1 MSGPT
6 TPSWWQIARNLSRQ
20 GRSWLKE
27 NLADTGLDP
36 LPIRRWLPGY
46 GLKRFRSDLKA
57 GTSVALLDIPQGMAY
72 AAIAG
77 LPLQFGTTCSA
88 VAGIV
93 GALFLSSRY
102 TVLGPTN
109 ATAFMI
115 FSYFAADA
123 HLDRVGMMPL
133 LVFMVGT
140 LLLIGSFLKVAEL
153 AQYISRAVMVAYVTG
168 AALLIIANQ
177 AGNVLGISTRLETED
192 GQVFQPRTFPG
203 IVWQLLQNLGQFHW
217 QSLVVAALTAL
228 IYWIVRRLRPTW
240 PSLAMA
246 LVAASL
252 IGAGMQM
259 LKLEVTTFQ
268 DAEFTWLDLLP
279 PFPDFASPKF
289 LSDFSRLF
297 GLSVALAF
305 LATLESASMG
315 KTLAGLKG
323 QRVDPNQDMF
333 GLGMA
338 NLSCAYLSGMPC
350 SGSLTRSALNFA
362 SGARTPVASM
372 VNGLGC
378 LIGALTLGQ
387 LVGYIPKASLAVLII
402 CVAVS
407 VVHQRHIRICLQAT
421 GSDAFTFILT
431 LAATLMVP
439 LHVAIFTGVG
449 VSLMLYLRKASRP
462 SLIEYEFNQEGNL
475 AEATQPGVRQN
486 PAISIVHVEG
496 ELFFGAA
503 EIFRTQVQ
511 QACVDP
517 NLRII
522 ILRLKNARH
531 MDATSVMALEDLVRA
546 LRADGRDLLIS
557 GVMKDIYRVLR
568 DAGMIDVIGKDNIF
582 LSSPSNPNV
591 ATRNALKRAQQILG
605 TTEADVK
612 IFVDAGK
619 KAKPERASQSS

>member
-1 MSGPT
+1 MSGSS
-6 TPSWWQIARNLSRQ
+6 PSTWWQIARHLTRQ
-20 GRSWLKE
+20 GRTWLEE
-27 NLADTGLDP
+27 NLADARLDP

-46 GLKRFRSDLKA
+46 GPKRFKADLKA

-88 VAGIV
+88 VAGII

-115 FSYFAADA
+115 FSYFAADP
-123 HLDRVGMMPL
+123 HLDRVSMMPL
-133 LVFMVGT
+133 LVFMVGA
-140 LLLIGSFLKVAEL
+140 LLLLGSFVKVAEL

-177 AGNVLGISTRLETED
+177 SGNVLGISTRVEMED

-203 IVWQLLQNLGQFHW
+203 IVLQVLQNLSQFHW
-217 QSLVVAALTAL
+217 ESLLVASLTAA
-228 IYWIVRRLRPTW
+228 IYWGIRRMRPTW
-240 PSLAMA
+240 PGLAIA

-252 IGAGMQM
+252 MGAGMKTM
-259 LKLEVTTFQ
+259 DLHIVTFQ

-279 PFPDFASPKF
+279 PFPDFVSSKF

-297 GLSVALAF
+297 GLAIALSF
-305 LATLESASMG
+305 LATLESSSMG

-323 QRVDPNQDMF
+323 QKVDPNQDMF

-372 VNGLGC
+372 INGIVC
-378 LIGALTLGQ
+378 LIGALTLGSA
-387 LVGYIPKASLAVLII
+387 VGYVPKASLAVLII
-402 CVAVS
+402 CVAISLVN
-407 VVHQRHIRICLQAT
+407 QRHIRICLQAT
-421 GSDAFTFILT
+421 GSDALTFLIT

-449 VSLMLYLRKASRP
+449 ISLMLYLRKASRP
-462 SLIEYEFNQEGNL
+462 SLIEYEFNQEGHL
-475 AEATQPGVRQN
+475 AEASQPGVRQN

-503 EIFRTQVQ
+503 ELFRSQVQ
-511 QACVDP
+511 QACADP

-546 LRADGRDLLIS
+546 LRADGRDLIIS

-568 DAGMIDVIGKDNIF
+568 DSGMVDVIGKDNLF
-582 LSSPSNPNV
+582 PSSPSNPNV

-605 TTEADVK
+605 TTEAEVK
-612 IFVDAGK
+612 IFFDPGK
-619 KAKPERASQSS
+619 KKEG

>member
-1 MSGPT
+1 M
-6 TPSWWQIARNLSRQ
+6 PSWWQIARNLTRQ
-20 GRSWLKE
+20 GRSWLHE

-36 LPIRRWLPGY
+36 LPIRRWLTGY
-46 GLKRFRSDLKA
+46 GPKRFKADLKA

-123 HLDRVGMMPL
+123 ALDRVGLMPL

-140 LLLIGSFLKVAEL
+140 MLLIGSFLKVAEL

-168 AALLIIANQ
+168 AAMLIIANQ
-177 AGNVLGISTRLETED
+177 AGNVLGISPRVVLED

-203 IVWQLLQNLGQFHW
+203 IVWQLLENLPQAHW
-217 QSLVVAALTAL
+217 ESILVGTLTAGV
-228 IYWIVRRLRPTW
+228 YWGIRRVRPTW
-240 PSLAMA
+240 PSLAIG

-252 IGAGMQM
+252 FGLGMKA
-259 LKLEVTTFQ
+259 LHLPVATFQ
-268 DAEFTWLDLLP
+268 DAQFTWLDLLP

-297 GLSVALAF
+297 GLAIALAF
-305 LATLESASMG
+305 LATLESSTMG

-323 QRVDPNQDMF
+323 QKLDPNQDMF

-350 SGSLTRSALNFA
+350 SGSMVRSTLNFA
-362 SGARTPVASM
+362 SGARTPISSM
-372 VNGLGC
+372 INGLMC
-378 LIGALTLGQ
+378 VVGALTLGGA
-387 LVGYIPKASLAVLII
+387 VAYVPKASLAVLII

-407 VVHQRHIRICLQAT
+407 IIQQRHIRICLQAT
-421 GSDAFTFILT
+421 GSDAFTFLVT
-431 LAATLMVP
+431 LAATLIVP

-449 VSLMLYLRKASRP
+449 ISLMLYLRKASRP
-462 SLIEYEFNQEGNL
+462 SLVEYEFNQDGHL

-503 EIFRTQVQ
+503 ELFRSQVQ
-511 QACVDP
+511 QACADP

-568 DAGMIDVIGKDNIF
+568 DSGMVEVIGKENLF
-582 LSSPSNPNV
+582 PSSPSNPNV

-605 TTEADVK
+605 TTEAEVK
-612 IFVDAGK
+612 IFFDPGK
-619 KAKPERASQSS
+619 KKEE

>member
-1 MSGPT
+1 MSGPSKST
-6 TPSWWQIARNLSRQ
+6 WWQIACNLRKQ
-20 GRSWLKE
+20 GKDWLRE

-36 LPIRRWLPGY
+36 LPVRRWLKGY
-46 GLKRFRSDLKA
+46 GPRRFKADLKA
-57 GTSVALLDIPQGMAY
+57 GSSVALLDIPQGMAY

-93 GALFLSSRY
+93 GALFVSSRY

-115 FSYFAADA
+115 FSYFAADV
-123 HLDRVGMMPL
+123 HLDRIGLMPL

-140 LLLIGSFLKVAEL
+140 LLLIGSFVKVAEL

-168 AALLIIANQ
+168 AALLIMANQ
-177 AGNVLGISTRLETED
+177 AGNVLGINTRIEMED
-192 GQVFQPRTFPG
+192 GQVIQPRTFPG
-203 IVWQLLQNLGQFHW
+203 IVWLLVNRLTETHW
-217 QSLVVAALTAL
+217 ESVLVAAITAAL
-228 IYWIVRRLRPTW
+228 YWGVRKLRPTW

-252 IGAGMQM
+252 TGLGMQM
-259 LKLEVTTFQ
+259 MKLDVPTFQ
-268 DAEFTWLDLLP
+268 DAQFTWLDLLP

-289 LSDFSRLF
+289 FSDFSSLF
-297 GLSVALAF
+297 GLAIALAF
-305 LATLESASMG
+305 LATLESSTMG
-315 KTLAGLKG
+315 RTLAGLAG
-323 QRVDPNQDMF
+323 QKVDPNQDMF

-350 SGSLTRSALNFA
+350 SGSMVRSTLNFA
-362 SGARTPVASM
+362 SGARTPVSSII
-372 VNGLGC
+372 NGVMC
-378 LIGALTLGQ
+378 LVGALTLGSA
-387 LVGYIPKASLAVLII
+387 VAHVPKASLAVLII

-407 VVHQRHIRICLQAT
+407 IINPRHIRICLQAT
-421 GSDAFTFILT
+421 GSDAFTFLFT

-449 VSLMLYLRKASRP
+449 ISLMLYLRKASRP
-462 SLIEYEFNQEGNL
+462 SLVEYEFNQEGML
-475 AEATQPGVRQN
+475 AEAEQKGVRQN
-486 PAISIVHVEG
+486 PGISIVHVEG

-503 EIFRTQVQ
+503 ELFRTQVQ
-511 QACVDP
+511 QACADP

-531 MDATSVMALEDLVRA
+531 MDATSVMAMEDLVKA
-546 LRADGRDLLIS
+546 LRADGRDLIIS

-568 DAGMIDVIGKDNIF
+568 DAGMVEVIGKDNLF
-582 LSSPSNPNV
+582 PSRPSNPNV

-605 TTEADVK
+605 TTEAEVK
-612 IFVDAGK
+612 IFFDPGK
-619 KAKPERASQSS
+619 KKTEE

>member
-1 MSGPT
+1 MSGSS
-6 TPSWWQIARNLSRQ
+6 TPSWWQIARHLARQ
-20 GRSWLKE
+20 GRSWLHE

-36 LPIRRWLPGY
+36 LPFRRWLKGY
-46 GLKRFRSDLKA
+46 GPKRFQSDLKA

-93 GALFLSSRY
+93 GALFLSSRF

-123 HLDRVGMMPL
+123 YLDKVSLMPL

-153 AQYISRAVMVAYVTG
+153 AQYISRAVMVAYVSG

-177 AGNVLGISTRLETED
+177 AGNVLGISTRVEMPD
-192 GQVFQPRTFPG
+192 GQIFQPRTFPG
-203 IVWQLLQNLGQFHW
+203 IVWQLLQNITQTHW
-217 QSLVVAALTAL
+217 QSLLVAALTAA
-228 IYWIVRRLRPTW
+228 IYGTVRKLRPTW
-240 PSLAMA
+240 PGLALS
-246 LVAASL
+246 LVAASF
-252 IGAGMQM
+252 IGLGMKS
-259 LKLEVTTFQ
+259 LNLDIATFQ
-268 DAEFTWLDLLP
+268 DARFTWLDLLP

-297 GLSVALAF
+297 GLAVALAF

-333 GLGMA
+333 GVGMA

-350 SGSLTRSALNFA
+350 SGSLTRSALNFS

-372 VNGLGC
+372 INGFVC
-378 LIGALTLGQ
+378 LLGALTLGSA
-387 LVGYIPKASLAVLII
+387 VGYVPKASLAVLII

-407 VVHQRHIRICLQAT
+407 IIHQRHIRICLQAT
-421 GSDAFTFILT
+421 GSDAFTFLIT
-431 LAATLMVP
+431 LVATLMVP

-449 VSLMLYLRKASRP
+449 ISLMLYLRKASRP
-462 SLIEYEFNQEGNL
+462 SLVEYEFNQEGNL
-475 AEATQPGVRQN
+475 AEATQPGIRQN

-503 EIFRTQVQ
+503 ELFRSQVQ

-546 LRADGRDLLIS
+546 LRADGRDLIIS

-568 DAGMIDVIGKDNIF
+568 DSGMVDVIGKDNLF
-582 LSSPSNPNV
+582 LASPSNPNV

-605 TTEADVK
+605 TTEAEVK
-612 IFVDAGK
+612 IFFDPGK
-619 KAKPERASQSS
+619 KKEVP

>member
-1 MSGPT
+1 MSGSS
-6 TPSWWQIARNLSRQ
+6 TPSWWQIARHLARQ
-20 GRSWLKE
+20 GRSWLHE

-36 LPIRRWLPGY
+36 LPFRKWLKGY
-46 GLKRFRSDLKA
+46 GPKRFQSDLKA

-93 GALFLSSRY
+93 GALFLSSRF

-123 HLDRVGMMPL
+123 YLDKVSLMPL

-153 AQYISRAVMVAYVTG
+153 AQYISRAVMVAYVSG

-177 AGNVLGISTRLETED
+177 AGNVLGISTRVEMPD
-192 GQVFQPRTFPG
+192 GQIFQPRTFPG
-203 IVWQLLQNLGQFHW
+203 IVWQLLQNITQTHW
-217 QSLVVAALTAL
+217 QSLLVAALTAA
-228 IYWIVRRLRPTW
+228 IYGTVRKLRPTW
-240 PSLAMA
+240 PGLALS
-246 LVAASL
+246 LVAASF
-252 IGAGMQM
+252 IGLGMKS
-259 LKLEVTTFQ
+259 LNLDIATFQ
-268 DAEFTWLDLLP
+268 DARFTWLDLLP
-279 PFPDFASPKF
+279 PFPDFASTKF

-297 GLSVALAF
+297 GLAVALAF

-333 GLGMA
+333 GVGMA

-350 SGSLTRSALNFA
+350 SGSLTRSALNFS

-372 VNGLGC
+372 INGFVC
-378 LIGALTLGQ
+378 LLGALTLGSA
-387 LVGYIPKASLAVLII
+387 VGYVPKASLAVLII

-407 VVHQRHIRICLQAT
+407 IIHQRHIRICLQAT
-421 GSDAFTFILT
+421 GSDAFTFLIT
-431 LAATLMVP
+431 LVATLMVP

-449 VSLMLYLRKASRP
+449 ISLMLYLRKASRP
-462 SLIEYEFNQEGNL
+462 SLVEYEFNQEGNL
-475 AEATQPGVRQN
+475 AEATQPGIRQN

-503 EIFRTQVQ
+503 ELFRSQVQ

-546 LRADGRDLLIS
+546 LRADGRDLIIS

-568 DAGMIDVIGKDNIF
+568 DSGMVDVIGKDNLF
-582 LSSPSNPNV
+582 LASPSNPNV

-605 TTEADVK
+605 TTEAEVK
-612 IFVDAGK
+612 IFFDPGK
-619 KAKPERASQSS
+619 KKEVP